1 LKGAESATAPLF
13 SCPYI
18 VVLPDTLKTLIPAMK
33 LSVWYLGFSE
43 NTDNGE
49 EITRQ
54 VFSTFEHEVV
64 TTKNE
69 KGRVNGPAFFS

>member
-1 LKGAESATAPLF
+1 MIFFDIYTLNFKSPIKDFCNEAVISAGP
-13 SCPYI
+13 I
-18 VVLPDTLKTLIPAMK
+18 
-33 LSVWYLGFSE
+33 SVWYLGFSE

-69 KGRVNGPAFFS
+69 KGRGI